1 MLDTKKELIIPFAA
15 SFAFFAALK
24 LILEVKNQVNKIDK
38 KVNIIGEK
46 LNNIYANNK
55 SCEKKDVIE
64 TSSMILGHSDCEK
77 KILKCSR
84 YCETDDYSLFTSDF
98 LHIKSYQN
106 DINVLRSMYA
116 KDWVYD
122 KEIVELEES
131 MSLTTALEMMK
142 DKQNTCALLY
152 NDKKQLVGILDTPD
166 VLCYIL
172 RGSASLDS
180 SILQV
185 IRNCTIS
192 EGHVTVNEICKI
204 MCSGIRHIA
213 IFHDKKYQIISQRA
227 LVEAI
232 HHASNDD
239 EEISDILSFN
249 VKSSEI
255 GTRKN
260 IISCKESCIARS
272 AFELMSAYDI
282 TSIPIVNDNEKM
294 VGVISAS
301 DILYSRYDIK
311 FLEENVINY
320 IQQSRNDAGIS
331 RSANTVVTCTD
342 DDTLLSVLK
351 KMKYEC
357 VHHIYI
363 LKDDAI
369 EGVISFID
377 ILKFFSVK
385 I

>member
-1 MLDTKKELIIPFAA
+1 MLHQKE
-15 SFAFFAALK
+15 K
-24 LILEVKNQVNKIDK
+24 LILPAVVGASFLLAIKVLFKIKEKLEIIEECVKNSDIVKYSKIDTLTTKDENETDK
-38 KVNIIGEK
+38 KP
-46 LNNIYANNK
+46 
-55 SCEKKDVIE
+55 
-64 TSSMILGHSDCEK
+64 
-77 KILKCSR
+77 LKCSR
-84 YCETDDYSLFTSDF
+84 YCETDDYTLFTSDF
-98 LHIKSYQN
+98 LHIKSYQH
-106 DINVLRSMYA
+106 DIGILKNMYA

-122 KEIVELEES
+122 KEIVELEET
-131 MSLTTALEMMK
+131 MSLTTALELMK
-142 DKQNTCALLY
+142 EKQNTCALLY

-180 SILQV
+180 SIRQV

-192 EGHVTVNEICKI
+192 EGHVTINEICKI
-204 MCSGIRHIA
+204 MCSGLRHIA
-213 IFHDKKYQIISQRA
+213 VFYDQKYQIISQRA

-239 EEISDILSFN
+239 EQIVSILSN
-249 VKSSEI
+249 TLKVSGI

-282 TSIPIVNDNEKM
+282 TSIPIINDQEKM

-311 FLEENVINY
+311 LLEENVIKY
-320 IQQSRNDAGIS
+320 IEKSRNDAGIS
-331 RSANTVVTCTD
+331 RSANTVVTCTEND
-342 DDTLLSVLK
+342 QLISVLK
-351 KMKYEC
+351 KMNYES

-363 LKDDAI
+363 LKDDTI
-369 EGVISFID
+369 EGVVSFID
-377 ILKFFSVK
+377 ILKFFS
-385 I
+385 INL

>member
-1 MLDTKKELIIPFAA
+1 MLDTKKELLVPVIA
-15 SFAFFAALK
+15 SVTFLAALK
-24 LILEVKNQVNKIDK
+24 LMLEVKNQVNNIAK
-38 KVNIIGEK
+38 KVNNIEEQ
-46 LNNIYANNK
+46 LNNTSMSNK
-55 SCEKKDVIE
+55 SCDKKDVVE
-64 TSSMILGHSDCEK
+64 TFSITSEYNDCK
-77 KILKCSR
+77 KKTLKCSR
-84 YCETDDYSLFTSDF
+84 YCETDEYSLFMSDF

-106 DINVLRSMYA
+106 DINVLKKMYA

-213 IFHDKKYQIISQRA
+213 IFHDQKYQIISQRA

-239 EEISDILSFN
+239 EEISDILSFT

-282 TSIPIVNDNEKM
+282 TSIPIVNGNEKM

-342 DDTLLSVLK
+342 DDTLMSVLK